1 MTSISPD
8 RNTVYDY
15 DLSTLSNIR
24 LDNRRAKQKLS
35 NNVLHQA
42 NPSATNRYNYNPTR
56 SRKSKHD
63 YQLDETADPIRLFKD
78 SPSPNKY
85 DHKYNNIS
93 PFKYNSSISRKY
105 DIDSS
110 LLEKDNLKYLDR
122 DYYSNGSKLNEQKRE
137 RFLDSINSANNTK
150 FSNRQSSHYDVSPVR
165 DTITKKPYE
174 DLGFRP
180 RNKDIGIPNLKP
192 DNYYSN
198 PFSKSPIKAGT
209 SGFSKSDI
217 YNDNIDPD
225 RLDRE
230 SEEQLRNY
238 DKRFQHL
245 VDKYQLDELSTHED
259 KIASSEPES
268 KLDRYR
274 SMIRKLQAQNQQEAN
289 NNQQLKEKITELEK
303 FIEFLESNF
312 DQLYKRSG
320 ILKLEKHDIHRKNQE
335 LIFINNYYKSLL
347 RKQKIYKQSEDTTIS
362 LLDHKFEDDDSTTQ
376 LLINF
381 NTTKPSATFNKLSS
395 IKKFRAL
402 GFAVLASVKLQH
414 RLQHRQAYI
423 KKVHDLMGF

>member
-1 MTSISPD
+1 M
-8 RNTVYDY
+8 
-15 DLSTLSNIR
+15 
-24 LDNRRAKQKLS
+24 
-35 NNVLHQA
+35 
-42 NPSATNRYNYNPTR
+42 
-56 SRKSKHD
+56 
-63 YQLDETADPIRLFKD
+63 
-78 SPSPNKY
+78 
-85 DHKYNNIS
+85 
-93 PFKYNSSISRKY
+93 
-105 DIDSS
+105 
-110 LLEKDNLKYLDR
+110 
-122 DYYSNGSKLNEQKRE
+122 
-137 RFLDSINSANNTK
+137 
-150 FSNRQSSHYDVSPVR
+150 
-165 DTITKKPYE
+165 
-174 DLGFRP
+174 
-180 RNKDIGIPNLKP
+180 
-192 DNYYSN
+192 
-198 PFSKSPIKAGT
+198 
-209 SGFSKSDI
+209 
-217 YNDNIDPD
+217 
-225 RLDRE
+225 
-230 SEEQLRNY
+230 
-238 DKRFQHL
+238 
-245 VDKYQLDELSTHED
+245 DKYQLDELSTHED

-347 RKQKIYKQSEDTTIS
+347 RKQKIYKQREDTTIS

-414 RLQHRQAYI
+414 GLQHRQAYI